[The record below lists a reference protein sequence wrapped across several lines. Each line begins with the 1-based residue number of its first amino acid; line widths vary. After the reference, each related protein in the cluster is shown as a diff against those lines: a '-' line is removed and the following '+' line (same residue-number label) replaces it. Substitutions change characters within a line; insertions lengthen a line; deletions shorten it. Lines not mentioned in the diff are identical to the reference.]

1 MSKEEDN
8 HKLEAV
14 KELIFGQNMKE
25 YDSKFTKLEAL
36 ITKKNEDHKKS
47 LSDSTQKIKEIIQ
60 QQNKELISK
69 INKLEK
75 LLAEKTSEL
84 HQNKTDRATLSQ
96 LLHEIADKLNA

>member
-25 YDSKFTKLEAL
+25 YDSKFAKLESL
-36 ITKKNEDHKKS
+36 ITKRHEDQKKS
-47 LSDSTQKIKEIIQ
+47 LSDSYQKLKDLIQ
-60 QQNKELISK
+60 QQNKELISR

-75 LLAEKTSEL
+75 LLDAKSVEL
-84 HQNKTDRATLSQ
+84 NQSKTDKATLAQ

>member
-25 YDSKFTKLEAL
+25 YDSKFTKLESL
-36 ITKKNEDHKKS
+36 ITKRHEDQKKS
-47 LSDSTQKIKEIIQ
+47 LSDSYQKLKDLIQ
-60 QQNKELISK
+60 QQNKELISR

-75 LLAEKTSEL
+75 LLDAKSVEL
-84 HQNKTDRATLSQ
+84 NQSKTDKATLAQ